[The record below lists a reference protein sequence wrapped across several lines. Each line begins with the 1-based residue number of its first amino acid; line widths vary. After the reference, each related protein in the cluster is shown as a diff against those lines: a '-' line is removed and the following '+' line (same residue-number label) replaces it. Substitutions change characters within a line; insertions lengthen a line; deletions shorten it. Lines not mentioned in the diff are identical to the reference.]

1 MITADFYK
9 SLKRKIPTCAGKVV
23 SLMHPLPRKK
33 FTFFLVLAGIAFML
47 TQCTGRQPLTF
58 HSLMVEMTDRHQL
71 TKYPDTPYKLKQFS
85 SYDRRSVSPGED
97 GWYANADYTQFIRE
111 ESNEGRREFVLF
123 DHDGAGAIVR
133 WWMTFAGEGSHEGT
147 VRIYLDNNENPF
159 VEAGILEVLSG
170 QFLAGEPLSSSVSP
184 ESDYYRRGHNLYL
197 PIPYAEGCKITYECD
212 AIVIGENRRTPSVY
226 YNICYRDYA
235 NAGVETLTKDALTE
249 SGSLIEEVNR
259 TLTGTVELESEPVTL
274 SGKILPDSSIS
285 YSDGQGRQA
294 IRRIMMTLD
303 AADINQAL
311 RSTVLEITFD
321 AKRSVWVPVGDFFGT
336 GHELH
341 SYDSWFTRVYNSG
354 MMQSDWIMPFR
365 ERVDIQV
372 HNFSGEAVN
381 VEMQIFF
388 EPYRWTGKSMYFGSS
403 WHEYHNIKTAGAE
416 NVGGTGEHRDINY
429 IDIDGKGLYV
439 GDAVTVYNTADAW
452 WGEGDE
458 KIFVDNEDFPSSI
471 GTGTEDYYG
480 YAWCRPEIFSHPF
493 IAQPTGAGNF
503 HPGMTVNMRYRMLDA
518 IPFEENISSNI
529 ELWHWVPTVINYS
542 LTSYYYIF
550 PGAEINIKADKEA
563 VRQKV
568 ARERADIVSPAAD
581 DEGIVE
587 GEFLDVMA
595 LESGTAETQYIT
607 SWDWSNKGQLWWR
620 NGEKGDRLMARFI
633 VPETGRY
640 MVSARLSRAR
650 DYGIVSFEINGEK
663 AGIDFNAY
671 TDGEEVVEL
680 PLGQHILPEGDNILT
695 IVIKGSDSRALP
707 GNMVGIDYLRIIKQ

>member
-1 MITADFYK
+1 MITADLFQDLKK
-9 SLKRKIPTCAGKVV
+9 S
-23 SLMHPLPRKK
+23 HPGFARNMALLLPRQERIKA
-33 FTFFLVLAGIAFML
+33 FRTFALLMGALLL
-47 TQCTGRQPLTF
+47 TLCTGRQPVTF
-58 HSLMVEMTDRHQL
+58 NSLMTEMTDRQEL
-71 TKYPDTPYKLKQFS
+71 TKYPDIPYKLKQFS
-85 SYDRRSVSPGED
+85 SYDRRSVAPGEE
-97 GWYANADYTQFIRE
+97 GWFANADYTQFIRE
-111 ESNEGRREFVLF
+111 ENNEGRREFVLF

-197 PIPYAEGCKITYECD
+197 PIPYAEACKITYECD

-226 YNICYRDYA
+226 YNICYRDYEDA
-235 NAGVETLTKDALTE
+235 RVETLTMEALLE
-249 SGSLIEEVNR
+249 SESLSGEVNR
-259 TLTGTVELESEPVTL
+259 TLTGAVELESEPVIL
-274 SGKILPDSSIS
+274 SGEILPDSSIS
-285 YSDGQGRQA
+285 YSDGKGRKA
-294 IRRIMMTLD
+294 IRRIMMKVN
-303 AADINQAL
+303 AEDINQAL

-321 AKRSVWVPVGDFFGT
+321 ANRTVWVPVGDFFGT

-341 SYDSWFTRVYNSG
+341 AYDTWFTRVYNSG
-354 MMQSDWIMPFR
+354 MMQSDWIMPYR
-365 ERVDIQV
+365 ERVDLQV
-372 HNFSGEAVN
+372 HNFSGDAVN
-381 VEMQIFF
+381 IEMQIFF

-403 WHEYHNIKTAGAE
+403 WHEYYNIKTAGAE
-416 NVGGTGEHRDINY
+416 NVGGTGKHLDINY
-429 IDIDGKGLYV
+429 IDIEGKGMYA

-480 YAWCRPEIFSHPF
+480 YAWCRPEKFSHPF

-503 HPGMTVNMRYRMLDA
+503 HPGMTVNMRYRILDA
-518 IPFEENISSNI
+518 IPFNENISSNI
-529 ELWHWVPTVINYS
+529 ELWHWAPTVINYA

-550 PGAEINIKADKEA
+550 PGAEINIKADEEA
-563 VRQKV
+563 VRKKV
-568 ARERADIVSPAAD
+568 AREKADIISPAAD
-581 DEGIVE
+581 EEGIVE
-587 GEFLDVMA
+587 GEFLDVMV

-620 NGEKGDRLMARFI
+620 NGERGDRLMARFI

-650 DYGIVSFEINGEK
+650 DYGIVSFEINGES
-663 AGIDFNAY
+663 AGIDFNGY

-707 GNMVGIDYLRIIKQ
+707 GNMVGIDYLKIIKQ